1 MIRLLYTGDWHLR
14 GTNPRNR
21 IDDYVAAVEEKFDEI
36 FQLVNKWDCQAIVMP
51 GDVWDRPEVSISVLL
66 HFAKKLKE
74 SPVSIYVTPG
84 NHDVYGYNVAT
95 YERSSLKLLELL
107 VPQLYVAADPAQP
120 VFLPGVQLTFSPF
133 SSKMD
138 INGYGYDPEYK
149 DATNLPVDL
158 YKIHVAHGMLLDHK
172 PPFDRYTDIN
182 DVQSSAD
189 MILTGHDHTGYGI
202 YNRKDNKIFCNP
214 GALMRLA
221 ASHTE
226 IERPIQVALITI
238 DDGKGSIELLPL
250 QCAKPGDEV
259 LDRSKIE
266 AEAARQYAMET
277 FAAAIQTS
285 VGEKVIMDI
294 DQIVE
299 TIAAQ
304 EGSAPHIVKAALE
317 AIDTQREKV
326 KG

>member
-1 MIRLLYTGDWHLR
+1 MIRFIYTGDWHLR

-36 FQLVNKWDCQAIVMP
+36 YSLANKWECQAIIMP

-66 HFAKKLKE
+66 HFANKLKE
-74 SPVSIYVTPG
+74 SPVEIYATPG

-107 VPQLYVAADPAQP
+107 VPQFHIVTDPQQS
-120 VFLPGVQLTFSPF
+120 VLFDGVQLTFSPF

-138 INGYGYDPEYK
+138 INGYGYSPEGVAAVTLDNKYR
-149 DATNLPVDL
+149 
-158 YKIHVAHGMLLDHK
+158 IHVAHGMLLDHK

-182 DVQSSAD
+182 DVHSDAD

-202 YNRKDNKIFCNP
+202 YNRKDGKVFCNP
-214 GALMRLA
+214 GAIMRLA

-226 IERPIQVALITI
+226 IERPIQVALITV
-238 DDGKGSIELLPL
+238 DDGKGSIELIPL
-250 QCAKPGDEV
+250 KCAKPGDEV

-266 AEAARQYAMET
+266 AETARQYAMET

-285 VGEKVIMDI
+285 VGDKIIIDI
-294 DQIVE
+294 NQIVE

-317 AIDTQREKV
+317 AIDAQREKV

>member
-1 MIRLLYTGDWHLR
+1 MIRFLYTGDWHLR

-21 IDDYVAAVEEKFDEI
+21 IDDYVAAVEEKLQEI
-36 FQLVNKWDCQAIVMP
+36 YSLAEKWDCKAIIMP

-66 HFAKKLKE
+66 SFAKLLAW
-74 SPVSIYVTPG
+74 SPVEIYATPG
-84 NHDVYGYNVAT
+84 NHDVYGYNVST

-107 VPQLYVAADPAQP
+107 VPQLHVLTDPSVA
-120 VFLPGVQLTFSPF
+120 VYFPGVRVTFSPF

-138 INGYGYDPEYK
+138 INGYGYSPEVPPS
-149 DATNLPVDL
+149 ATTPHYN
-158 YKIHVAHGMLLDHK
+158 IHVAHGMLLNHK

-182 DVQSSAD
+182 DVQTTAD
-189 MILTGHDHTGYGI
+189 MVLTGHDHTGYGI
-202 YNRKDNKIFCNP
+202 YNRSDGKVFCNP

-226 IERPIQVALITI
+226 IERPIQVALITV
-238 DDGKGSIELLPL
+238 DDGKSNIELIPL
-250 QCAKPGDEV
+250 QCAKPGEEV

-266 AEAARQYAMET
+266 AETARQYAMDT
-277 FAAAIQTS
+277 FSAAIQTS
-285 VGEKVIMDI
+285 VGEKVIMDVN
-294 DQIVE
+294 QIIE

-317 AIDTQREKV
+317 AIDAQREKV